1 MKQILREIY
10 TYNNLLKKIIAYD
23 VAWWV
28 EYLPSKP
35 QALGSI
41 LQRLLNLGWWHTGL
55 ESQLLQKKEQKFSTT
70 QGLSQL
76 IHQLQETLSQNQ
88 YGTKTRLLIF
98 L

>member
-1 MKQILREIY
+1 MKPILREIY

-41 LQRLLNLGWWHTGL
+41 L
-55 ESQLLQKKEQKFSTT
+55 
-70 QGLSQL
+70 
-76 IHQLQETLSQNQ
+76 
-88 YGTKTRLLIF
+88 
-98 L
+98 